1 MPESP
6 ISKGSYGE
14 DLTLGLG
21 RGWYVTLV
29 RRDYTSSA
37 PKLLSFTLNPKNRG
51 GLQSNQAEVGTKTKL
66 EPCDLLLPL
75 G

>member
-1 MPESP
+1 MLEPP
-6 ISKGSYGE
+6 IHKGSYGE

-21 RGWYVTLV
+21 RGWYLTLV
-29 RRDYTSSA
+29 RRDYTLSA
-37 PKLLSFTLNPKNRG
+37 PELLSFTLNPRNSG